1 MNAVMKYDPEF
12 ELKRAHVD
20 LLKHPETCQYAGIIM
35 MGITAAANIAARPA
49 ML

>member
-1 MNAVMKYDPEF
+1 MVTTTLANSRIDPM
-12 ELKRAHVD
+12 
-20 LLKHPETCQYAGIIM
+20 IM